1 MEEGIPVEI
10 GIIGQ
15 EIEGDGSVL
24 RHRKRIIR
32 GDRGIIRAIDRDG
45 DDLCGA
51 VLGADGEGLG
61 EAVGSAELLD
71 GALAVVGGI
80 GPGAGGIDGQ
90 GAEGSGEGLGDE
102 PVLAGI
108 GVDDGE
114 IAGIGKGAHAGDGDV
129 LGDRAGGI
137 AGDDGHVGHGGDG
150 AIDSTG
156 IGGIAVGDDI
166 IEADG
171 AVIVG
176 VRGERH
182 HAHGINGNS
191 AVGDHEGLGTAGEGD
206 AVDALDG
213 KRIPV
218 KIGIIGQE
226 VQRDGPVLRHRKRII
241 RGNRGII
248 DSSDGAI
255 DSTGVGGIAVGDD
268 IVEAD
273 GAVIVGVGG
282 ERHHAHGV
290 DGNSAVGHHEGLG
303 TAGQHHAVDRFDG
316 EGIPS
321 RSVSLA
327 RRSSVTDPSSATV
340 NGSSVATGALLTA
353 VTVPL
358 TVPVSVALPSVTT

>member
-1 MEEGIPVEI
+1 MW
-10 GIIGQ
+10 
-15 EIEGDGSVL
+15 
-24 RHRKRIIR
+24 
-32 GDRGIIRAIDRDG
+32 
-45 DDLCGA
+45 C

-137 AGDDGHVGHGGDG
+137 ASDDGHVGHGGDG

-166 IEADG
+166 VEADG

-176 VRGERH
+176 VRVKVMTPM
-182 HAHGINGNS
+182 AS
-191 AVGDHEGLGTAGEGD
+191 MATVPLGTMR
-206 AVDALDG
+206 VWAL
-213 KRIPV
+213 PV
-218 KIGIIGQE
+218 R
-226 VQRDGPVLRHRKRII
+226 VTPL
-241 RGNRGII
+241 I
-248 DSSDGAI
+248 DSM
-255 DSTGVGGIAVGDD
+255 
-268 IVEAD
+268 
-273 GAVIVGVGG
+273 
-282 ERHHAHGV
+282 ERT
-290 DGNSAVGHHEGLG
+290 S
-303 TAGQHHAVDRFDG
+303 
-316 EGIPS
+316 PS

-327 RRSSVTDPSSATV
+327 SRSSVTDPSSATV
-340 NGSSVATGALLTA
+340 NGSSVATGASLTA

-358 TVPVSVALPSVTT
+358 TYRYRWHCRR